1 MIAAADLLVLA
12 RRTAGLSQ
20 VELASRVGRSESAV
34 SRWESGRME
43 PSYAAVAACLAA
55 CGFSAR
61 VELFNP
67 DSSYQSHVSDM
78 RALSPLERV
87 RRLAGVQAAERL
99 LALAE
104 LAFDGV
110 LIGDVAAALAGWP
123 LRIPTGAPMEVC
135 ADRPFDPEGLDVVVD
150 RRPAGTQGLRDLR
163 AHAELV
169 TLDERCSV
177 LAASPID
184 LLRIERARGHLVQ
197 AEGLL
202 AVLEHRRRWPD
213 GPPAP
218 RQWTDA
224 EARQA
229 ADAWFN
235 RAA

>member
-1 MIAAADLLVLA
+1 MIAAADVILLA
-12 RRTAGLSQ
+12 RRSAGVSQ
-20 VELASRVGRSESAV
+20 LELARRIGRSTSTVA
-34 SRWESGRME
+34 RWEAGRME
-43 PSYAAVAACLAA
+43 PAYAAVAACVAA

-78 RALSPLERV
+78 RALAPLQRV
-87 RRLAGVQAAERL
+87 RHLAGDQAAERL
-99 LALAE
+99 LALAAARFE
-104 LAFDGV
+104 GV
-110 LIGDVAAALAGWP
+110 LIGDIAAALAGWP
-123 LRIPTGAPMEVC
+123 LRIPADAPLELC
-135 ADRPFDPEGLDVVVD
+135 ADHRFDADVLEVLVD
-150 RRPAGTQGLRDLR
+150 ERPAGTRGLKDLR

-169 TLDERCSV
+169 ALDEHRSV

-197 AEGLL
+197 VEGLL

-218 RQWTDA
+218 RQWTDHD
-224 EARQA
+224 AREA